1 MTRSGSPVAA
11 EPATG
16 PSTRQQGG
24 GPLSSERKWAW
35 LFLAPTV
42 LGLAVLS
49 AGPILA
55 TLGISLT
62 SWDLLTPATFVG
74 LDNFS
79 DLAADGR
86 FWVALRN
93 TIFYTAVS
101 VPMGMGLALLLAL
114 SLNQAIRGIAWIR
127 TMYFLPLVTSTVAV
141 GLVWL
146 WIYAPQGGL
155 LNEVLGLAGI
165 PPQRWTSD
173 PLWAMPSIIVMSVW
187 QGLGISVIIFLAG
200 LQSIPGEYHDAAA
213 VDGAGRRARFR
224 HITLPLLTPSIFFT
238 GILSVIGALQVF
250 DQVYV
255 LARPGKPT
263 EATITLVYFIYEE
276 GFRFFRMGSASAAAW
291 LLFLIAAAL
300 TIVYFRTQ
308 RRWVHYQ

>member
-1 MTRSGSPVAA
+1 MT
-11 EPATG
+11 E
-16 PSTRQQGG
+16 STAGRAPRKRGG

-35 LFLAPTV
+35 LFLAPT
-42 LGLAVLS
+42 LIGLAVLS

-62 SWDLLTPATFVG
+62 SWDLLTPPTFNG

-79 DLAADGR
+79 DLANDHR

-93 TIFYTAVS
+93 TIFYTVVS
-101 VPMGMGLALLLAL
+101 VPLGMAAALAIAMG
-114 SLNQAIRGIAWIR
+114 LNQAIRGIAWIR

-146 WIYAPQGGL
+146 WIYSPQGGL
-155 LNEVLGLAGI
+155 LNELLGLVGI
-165 PPQRWTSD
+165 PPQRWISD
-173 PLWAMPSIIVMSVW
+173 PMWAMPSIILMSVW
-187 QGLGISVIIFLAG
+187 QGLGVSVIIFLAG
-200 LQSIPGEYHDAAA
+200 LQAIPQEYLDAAS
-213 VDGAGRRARFR
+213 VDGAGRWSRFR
-224 HITLPLLTPSIFFT
+224 HVTLPLLTPSLFFT
-238 GILSVIGALQVF
+238 GILGIIGSLQVF
-250 DQVYV
+250 DQVYI

-291 LLFLIAAAL
+291 VLFLIAAGL

>member
-1 MTRSGSPVAA
+1 MRASGSPAA
-11 EPATG
+11 VDAAGGAP
-16 PSTRQQGG
+16 RKRG
-24 GPLSSERKWAW
+24 GPLDSERRWAW
-35 LFLAPTV
+35 LFLAPMLV
-42 LGLAVLS
+42 GLTVLS
-49 AGPILA
+49 AGPIVA
-55 TLGISLT
+55 TLGISFT
-62 SWDLLTPATFVG
+62 SWDLLTSPTWVG
-74 LDNFS
+74 LDNFAN
-79 DLAADGR
+79 LFADDR

-93 TIFYTAVS
+93 TIFYTVVS
-101 VPMGMGLALLLAL
+101 VPLGMGIALLLAMGL
-114 SLNQAIRGIAWIR
+114 DQAIRGIAWIR

-155 LNEVLGLAGI
+155 LNEVLRSVGV
-165 PPQRWTSD
+165 PPQRWTTD
-173 PLWAMPSIIVMSVW
+173 PRLAMPAIIVMSIW
-187 QGLGISVIIFLAG
+187 QGLGVSVIIFLAG
-200 LQSIPGEYHDAAA
+200 LQAIPREYHDAAS

-238 GILSVIGALQVF
+238 GVLSLIGALQVF

-263 EATITLVYFIYEE
+263 DATITLVYFIYEE

-291 LLFLIAAAL
+291 VLFIIAAGLTAL
-300 TIVYFRTQ
+300 YFRWQ